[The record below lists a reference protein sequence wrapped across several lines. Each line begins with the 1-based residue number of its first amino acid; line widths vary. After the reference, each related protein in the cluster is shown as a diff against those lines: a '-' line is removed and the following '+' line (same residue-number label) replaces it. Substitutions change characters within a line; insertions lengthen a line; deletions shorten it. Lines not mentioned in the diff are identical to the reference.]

1 MIHMREY
8 NAFEAK
14 NVKFLVNKQIE
25 YATIQI
31 TQTGYN
37 KGILDTT
44 VPVRAYFLE
53 KGVHDFELQPKGQE
67 HKKMVKS
74 FILTEAEIKETQ
86 SSLYRPETKDGD
98 PRMWVYKLKDYVNP
112 DDIFA
117 IIIYKGSFYVINLT
131 QIDIEKAYKSALIN
145 PIQDLINSLYGIAT
159 TVSEELLGLIRDRM
173 SDWLPSEVMADT
185 GIGRTVESVLGIEMN
200 DSKKPDYKGIELKSK
215 RINSNTTGALFTN
228 IPDWNLSKCKSG
240 REIAD
245 RYGYLRPG
253 LERNTLQVTVS
264 SLKPN
269 AQGLGL
275 NVNWKDEWLEMNH
288 YAIQPTDSGNFL
300 KLNDVSVWTLLHL
313 HERLAEKHHE
323 TFWIDV
329 ESRIKG
335 SVEEFRVTT
344 IEHTKNPLLPQF
356 DVLLEQGK
364 IKLDL
369 MLSRPSG
376 RGDTYSFKMDKKWRP
391 LLFPES
397 ETYIINKVS

>member
-1 MIHMREY
+1 MIHMRDF

-44 VPVRAYFLE
+44 VPVRAYFVE
-53 KGVHDFELQPKGQE
+53 KGIHDFELQPKGQE
-67 HKKMVKS
+67 HKQMVDTY
-74 FILTEAEIKETQ
+74 ILTDAEMHSTK

-98 PRMWVYKLKDYVNP
+98 PRMWVYKLKDFVNP
-112 DDIFA
+112 DDIFT
-117 IIIYKGSFYVINLT
+117 IIAHNGILYVINLT
-131 QIDIEKAYKSALIN
+131 QIDIEKAYKSVLVN
-145 PIQDLINSLYGIAT
+145 PIQDLIHSLYGIAT

-173 SDWLPSEVMADT
+173 SDWIPTRLSADT
-185 GIGRTVESVLGIEMN
+185 AIGREIECQLGIEMN

-215 RINSNTTGALFTN
+215 RTKSNTRGALFTN
-228 IPDWNLSKCKSG
+228 APDWELSKCKSG
-240 REIAD
+240 TEIAD

-253 LERNTLQVTVS
+253 LERKTLQVTVS
-264 SLKPN
+264 TLKPN

-275 NVNWKDEWLEMNH
+275 EVNWKDEWLEMDH
-288 YAIQPTDSGNFL
+288 YATQADANGKFT
-300 KLNDVSVWTLLHL
+300 KLHNVSVWTLLHL
-313 HERLAEKHHE
+313 HERLSEKHHE
-323 TFWIDV
+323 TFWIDA
-329 ESRIKG
+329 ESRIRNG
-335 SVEEFRVTT
+335 VEEFRVMS
-344 IEHTKNPLLPQF
+344 IDHTKNPMVPQF

-376 RGDTYSFKMDKKWRP
+376 HGETFSFKMDKKWRP

-397 ETYIINKVS
+397 ETYIINSDI

>member
-1 MIHMREY
+1 MRNY
-8 NAFEAK
+8 NSFEAR
-14 NVKFLVNKQIE
+14 NVRFLVNKQIA
-25 YATIQI
+25 YATLQI
-31 TQTGYN
+31 TPTGYA
-37 KGILDTT
+37 KSILDATA
-44 VPVRAYFLE
+44 PVRAYFME
-53 KGVHDFELQPKGQE
+53 AGVHNYEEQPKGQV
-67 HKKMVKS
+67 HKRLVS
-74 FILTEAEIKETQ
+74 TCILTATEMIETQ

-98 PRMWVYKLKDYVNP
+98 PRMWVYRLKSYVHP

-117 IIIYKGSFYVINLT
+117 VIAYRARLYVINLT
-131 QIDIEKAYKSALIN
+131 QTDIERAYKSALVN
-145 PIQDLINSLYGIAT
+145 PIKDLIDSLHGIAT
-159 TVSEELLGLIRDRM
+159 NVSDELLGKIKERM
-173 SDWLPSEVMADT
+173 SDWLPAEIMADT
-185 GIGRTVESVLGIEMN
+185 GIGRTVESVLGIPMN
-200 DSKKPDYKGIELKSK
+200 DSPKADYKGIELKSK
-215 RINSNTTGALFTN
+215 RMGSTTVGALFSN
-228 IPDWNLSKCKSG
+228 PPDWSLSKCKSG

-253 LERNTLQVTVS
+253 LEQKTLQVTVS
-264 SLKPN
+264 AAKPN

-275 NVNWKDEWLEMNH
+275 NVDWKKEWLEMNH
-288 YAIQPTDSGNFL
+288 FSLEADENNKYV
-300 KLNDVSVWTLLHL
+300 KLHDVSVWTLLHL

-329 ESRIKG
+329 ESRIRG

-369 MLSRPSG
+369 MLARPSG

-397 ETYIINKVS
+397 NTYTINETA